1 MNRSQRSRKAQMNS
15 RRHLF
20 LDHYPARSRF
30 AEAYLTLRTNV
41 SFSCTDKD
49 FHVLLVTSASER
61 EGKTIS
67 AFNLAHTLVR
77 SGRSVLMIDSDLR
90 KPFLSRL
97 ISSNDS
103 SGLTGLLSNLFGTT
117 VRSGA
122 LTEYRLGDLL
132 RLLSMQKKT
141 GRLRLSE
148 KRQTVEFFFLH
159 GEVKDLNWV
168 TRPPRKKLATVLQK
182 QGLLSQDQV
191 DQALSQQKTTKQKLG
206 FILLN
211 GGFLKKDELAGH
223 LTIQVME
230 GLRRA
235 LQFREGEF
243 SFEDLSESAFD
254 PAAFDPVDF
263 NRVYKQTMVGEEELL
278 FLKKGIDSA
287 LVATGTDGLFL
298 LPAGKLPP
306 NPADILSSGRM
317 SFLISHL
324 KKSFDTLILDS
335 PPVLPASDATVV
347 APHVDGV
354 LLVIKAGK
362 VKREMVKKA
371 VEQLDLAQANILGV
385 VLNQV
390 DTKREGYYKYYHKYY
405 SKYYGQK
412 E

>member
-1 MNRSQRSRKAQMNS
+1 MKRSKRALKTQLNNRRS
-15 RRHLF
+15 LL
-20 LDHYPARSRF
+20 LDRYPSGSRF

-41 SFSCTDKD
+41 RFSFTDKD
-49 FHVLLVTSASER
+49 FHTLLVTSASEQ

-67 AFNLAHTLVR
+67 AFNLAHTMAR
-77 SGRSVLMIDSDLR
+77 SGRSVLMIDGDLR
-90 KPFLSRL
+90 KPFLSQM
-97 ISSNDS
+97 ISSNNS
-103 SGLTGLLSNLFGTT
+103 LGVTGLLADLFGTP
-117 VRSGA
+117 VISGA

-148 KRQTVEFFFLH
+148 KRQAVEIFFMQ

-235 LQFREGEF
+235 LQFRAGEF
-243 SFEDLSESAFD
+243 SFEDLTESAFD

-263 NRVYKQTMVGEEELL
+263 NQVYKQTMVGEEELL
-278 FLKKGIDSA
+278 FLKQGIDSA
-287 LVATGTDGLFL
+287 LVTTGTDGLFL

-306 NPADILSSGRM
+306 NPADLLSSGRM

-324 KKSFDTLILDS
+324 KKRFDMLIIDS
-335 PPVLPASDATVV
+335 PPILPASDATVV

-354 LLVIKAGK
+354 LLVIKAGR

-371 VEQLDLAQANILGV
+371 VEQLQLAQASLLGV